1 MVEEDSCIK
10 VYLIENEHVWRNTQ
24 IHEKMIEEDT
34 LLLNNIQK
42 PAKIFFL
49 SSIISFVIQ
58 IAQPLPSQAVNHFS
72 SGLTKMQ
79 DKKKV
84 YFSEDKTET
93 TDSSNNS
100 NKKYKKYVDSL
111 NGNTYTQHFSSI
123 DYRRKPITVAGRSVL
138 LKPVSA
144 QKLYNALA
152 FLEFENVLTPDQVA
166 IKEVFSKNGVSVD
179 NFNLMSKFNPKT
191 RVFSLRAGQNQEKS
205 ESQQNEPPTIDNN
218 MQEVRYGTILTNVLL
233 VILSALLVG
242 IIVLNV
248 VDMLG
253 TQESDPV
260 KYTFN
265 RSMYQHFINL
275 NRKEIGHIGYIAKL
289 LGDFCA
295 NYPKIELAPTEA
307 INRMCQDYL
316 THFEVAMKIK
326 KDIRKLIKRNAIL
339 SETSKESQRI
349 YDAYMQNF
357 VDNHK

>member
-1 MVEEDSCIK
+1 
-10 VYLIENEHVWRNTQ
+10 
-24 IHEKMIEEDT
+24 
-34 LLLNNIQK
+34 
-42 PAKIFFL
+42 
-49 SSIISFVIQ
+49 
-58 IAQPLPSQAVNHFS
+58 
-72 SGLTKMQ
+72 
-79 DKKKV
+79 
-84 YFSEDKTET
+84 
-93 TDSSNNS
+93 
-100 NKKYKKYVDSL
+100 
-111 NGNTYTQHFSSI
+111 
-123 DYRRKPITVAGRSVL
+123 
-138 LKPVSA
+138 
-144 QKLYNALA
+144 
-152 FLEFENVLTPDQVA
+152 
-166 IKEVFSKNGVSVD
+166 
-179 NFNLMSKFNPKT
+179 MSKFNPKT